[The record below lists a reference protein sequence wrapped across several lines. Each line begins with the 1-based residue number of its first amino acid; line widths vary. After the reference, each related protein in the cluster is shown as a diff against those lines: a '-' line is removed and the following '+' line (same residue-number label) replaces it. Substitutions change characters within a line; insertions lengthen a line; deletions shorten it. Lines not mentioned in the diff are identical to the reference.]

1 MIVIKFLQKLRK
13 IKFRFNRIERSQV
26 IIFGSGQ
33 SAEIFKKDLKD
44 ISFSILPLINF
55 EINFRILLKCLLNLK
70 FNKYYY
76 YLKFINSSGAKVV
89 ITYIDNSLDF
99 YLLENH
105 FKDSQVK
112 FVAVQN
118 GWRSIENDLKFIRST
133 YTNKG
138 LCHKGF
144 YMAFSKDI
152 GEMLFPDRK
161 VIGIGSLKNNLVG
174 ITGTRDIDVLY
185 ISQYQP
191 NKSEELLAKVN
202 NNEDNSF
209 SPEYLTLKVLISWC
223 QLNNVHLSILLR
235 SQTHK
240 IEEVSFYQSFLP
252 FDTFNFINRK
262 GVLSNYSVI
271 DRAKLVITVDSTLG
285 YEALSR
291 GCRIIFFSMRNFFT
305 SKNND
310 LKFGFPLNLPPDGP
324 FWTSDPDEVKMFNYL
339 SVINRMNDLEWR
351 NLIAEY
357 KDLFMIYSENN
368 RLYKQKIREI
378 LMN

>member
-1 MIVIKFLQKLRK
+1 MIFFKILKKFSKL
-13 IKFRFNRIERSQV
+13 KFSFNRIEQSQV
-26 IIFGSGQ
+26 IIFASGKVDY
-33 SAEIFKKDLKD
+33 ILKD
-44 ISFSILPLINF
+44 DLNDITFSNLPLINV
-55 EINFRILLKCLLNLK
+55 EINLFILMKCFLNLK

-76 YLKFINSSGAKVV
+76 YFRFITSSGSKAV

-99 YLLENH
+99 YLLENY

-118 GWRSIENDLKFIRST
+118 GWRSIENDLNVIRSAQ
-133 YTNKG
+133 TNIDV
-138 LCHKGF
+138 CHKGF

-191 NKSEELLAKVN
+191 NKSEELLANFN
-202 NNEDNSF
+202 NNEDNFF

-252 FDTFNFINRK
+252 FDTFNFISRK
-262 GVLSNYSVI
+262 GVLSNYSII
-271 DRAKLVITVDSTLG
+271 DRAKLAITVDSTLG

-291 GCRIIFFSMRNFFT
+291 GCRIIFFSMRNSFT

-339 SVINRMNDLEWR
+339 SVINRMSDLEWR
-351 NLIAEY
+351 NLIAKY